1 MNIYIKLGVAVM
13 VCLLLSQFFQPED
26 NSGDYESVKSFL
38 VETNVNS
45 NIESILKKA
54 CFDCH
59 TDKTVYPWYGKITPI
74 NYLIS
79 HHVKEGKEHIN
90 FSNWN
95 NYSLDKK
102 EHKMEELY
110 EEVEE
115 KHMPL
120 KSYKTFHSDA
130 KLSSNEIDDLIHWAK
145 KVHGQYKNS
154 LHSK

>member
-1 MNIYIKLGVAVM
+1 MLDAN
-13 VCLLLSQFFQPED
+13 
-26 NSGDYESVKSFL
+26 
-38 VETNVNS
+38 
-45 NIESILKKA
+45 
-54 CFDCH
+54 

-110 EEVEE
+110 EEV
-115 KHMPL
+115 
-120 KSYKTFHSDA
+120 
-130 KLSSNEIDDLIHWAK
+130 LSNILS
-145 KVHGQYKNS
+145 
-154 LHSK
+154 